1 VKKYY
6 LCIKIKKMIVSFEQK
21 YLCDL
26 YEKGKTND
34 KKHRFQPQIIEK
46 YKERIDTLKKA
57 LRIEDL
63 FPLKSLNYEVLQ
75 GDKEGISSIRVN
87 LKYRI
92 EFTVEQNEK
101 DYLLTVCNIKE
112 LSNHYK

>member
-1 VKKYY
+1 
-6 LCIKIKKMIVSFEQK
+6 MIVTFEGQ

-26 YEKGKTND
+26 YEKGESND

-57 LRIEDL
+57 HRIEDL
-63 FPLKSLNYEVLQ
+63 FSIESLNYKVLQ
-75 GDKEGISSIRVN
+75 GNKQGISSIRVN
-87 LKYRI
+87 QKYRI
-92 EFTVEQNEK
+92 EFVVKNTDK
-101 DYLLTVCNIKE
+101 DMLLTVCNILE